1 MTPMPAIARIT
12 IKAVPPHALWFLLLV
27 VLGNTLRLSHGHI
40 HPTQL
45 PIVTLALFGI
55 GGYFALNGNHNGKPL
70 PLEKWLSG
78 LWLLFASFLIL
89 GNQTIHAL
97 NNDSHRLLNLG
108 LWVNAILALYLWIG
122 TLRTH
127 PELPDTPKRRLPAY
141 LALALWPLLLWG
153 VLQAS
158 PNPNIDVFHHG
169 VEAVNYLLNGKN
181 PYNQPLS
188 DLYHGAYGYVPGY
201 IYLPVILI
209 ANTVTWYLFG
219 DIRVTYIIAQLVIL
233 TALWRLGRDRN
244 LSPTAA
250 TLLPLVWISF
260 PVTLFVLEQAWND
273 TLLIMFTALL
283 AWSLN
288 RQSQTP
294 KAWIT
299 TGIFLGLTLATK
311 QYAAV
316 ISWVSFLYLWRR
328 FGPRTAIQV
337 AILAA
342 LVFTLTILPFLLQ
355 DPQAFINHTFAEI
368 AGYKIR
374 QDALSWIA
382 YILVATQLETPGSQI
397 LVIYVLLA
405 GITSLWFITLRH
417 VTLWHWS
424 LASILIYATLFLFGK
439 QAFCNYYHFLAF
451 FILLA
456 IVFAQGGSRL
466 KTDDA
471 PSIPLPTK
479 ITPPLAF
486 PQPLFWSLMAIA
498 VLLRLTFLDTI
509 EFKEDEFNAITLTF
523 EQFFLGK
530 PALIGLK
537 SSTGLYNPPFFLY
550 LLALPVFWTT
560 DPKLVTLFII
570 LLNLGG
576 IFLLYR
582 LLKRHVSLP
591 TAAITTLLFT
601 SSPWTILYSRK
612 IWAQDCLMPFMMALC
627 TILLSLSERYR
638 PWKVWTL
645 FLLVALTTQLH
656 MSAWFLPPAI
666 LIFLIRY
673 RIAIRGI
680 DLALGLLLFIAVY
693 APYLYF
699 HQQTHYENLLEAW
712 RLLGTQQ
719 GQSLTLGNFFWMF
732 LIASGL
738 GLHYL
743 LGSQGFTLFWDSYV
757 ILLPQLFFFIFLLL
771 AALGLIAALS
781 QHWPLRPGHLARS
794 PTETPGQKLVT
805 LLLLFL
811 ITIHGGYLLLGIPT
825 LPHYSII
832 FYPSLFLFAA
842 LMMENIHT
850 RMTTHHRQTLSLT
863 LITAMV
869 LANLYVTFAF
879 HAFVLYRHQSI
890 SGDYGTPYFVRQQE
904 WQAILPS
911 WKKAAPP

>member
-1 MTPMPAIARIT
+1 MPAIT
-12 IKAVPPHALWFLLLV
+12 IKAIPPHALWFLLLAV
-27 VLGNTLRLSHGHI
+27 FGNALRLSHGHI

-55 GGYFALNGNHNGKPL
+55 GGYFALNGNQNPKPFS
-70 PLEKWLSG
+70 LEKWLSS
-78 LWLLFASFLIL
+78 LWLLFACFLIL

-108 LWVNAILALYLWIG
+108 LWLNAILALYLWIG
-122 TLRTH
+122 NLRTY
-127 PELPDTPKRRLPAY
+127 PAQPTNRLPAY

-153 VLQAS
+153 VLKAS

-201 IYLPVILI
+201 IYLPVILL

-219 DIRVTYIIAQLVIL
+219 DIRVTYIIAQLIIL
-233 TALWRLGRDRN
+233 IVLWCLGRDRN
-244 LSPTAA
+244 LSPMAA

-260 PVTLFVLEQAWND
+260 PITLFVLEQAWND
-273 TLLIMFTALL
+273 TLLITFTALL

-288 RQSQTP
+288 RQTQMP

-316 ISWVSFLYLWRR
+316 IAWVSFLYLWHR
-328 FGPRTAIQV
+328 FGPRLAIQV
-337 AILAA
+337 ALLAA
-342 LVFTLTILPFLLQ
+342 VVFALTILPFLLQ
-355 DPQAFINHTFAEI
+355 DPQAFISHTFAEI

-382 YILVATQLETPGSQI
+382 TILVTTQLETPPSQI
-397 LVIYVLLA
+397 IAIYLLLT
-405 GITSLWFITLRH
+405 GITSLWLFTQRH
-417 VTLWHWS
+417 ITLWHWS
-424 LASILIYATLFLFGK
+424 LATILIYATLFLFGK

-456 IVFAQGGSRL
+456 IVFAQDGSPL
-466 KTDDA
+466 AADA
-471 PSIPLPTK
+471 PPAPILPQPNASLT
-479 ITPPLAF
+479 F
-486 PQPLFWSLMAIA
+486 PQPLFWSLMAVAI
-498 VLLRLTFLDTI
+498 LLRLTFLDTI

-550 LLALPVFWTT
+550 LLALPVYWTT
-560 DPKLVTLFII
+560 NPKLVTLFII
-570 LLNLGG
+570 LLNLAG
-576 IFLLYR
+576 IALLYR

-601 SSPWTILYSRK
+601 SSPWSILYSRK
-612 IWAQDCLMPFMMALC
+612 IWAQDCLMPFMMALL
-627 TILLSLSERYR
+627 TVLLSLSERYR
-638 PWKVWTL
+638 PWKVWAL
-645 FLLVALTTQLH
+645 FLLLALTTQLH

-666 LIFLIRY
+666 LIFLVRY

-680 DLALGLLLFIAVY
+680 DLALGLFLFVAVY
-693 APYLYF
+693 APYLYY
-699 HQQTHYENLLEAW
+699 HQQTHFENLWEAW
-712 RLLGTQQ
+712 HLLETQQ
-719 GQSLTLGNFFWMF
+719 GQALTLGNFFWMF

-738 GLHYL
+738 GIHYL
-743 LGSQGFTLFWDSYV
+743 LGNQGFTLFWDSYA
-757 ILLPQLFFFIFLLL
+757 IAWPQFFFLVFFLL
-771 AALGLIAALS
+771 ATLGLITTLS
-781 QHWPLRPGHLARS
+781 QYWPLRPRYLANKHPKS
-794 PTETPGQKLVT
+794 PREKIIT
-805 LLLLFL
+805 LLFF
-811 ITIHGGYLLLGIPT
+811 IMVTIQGGYLLLGIPAF
-825 LPHYSII
+825 PHYNII

-842 LMMENIHT
+842 LTMENIHAW
-850 RMTTHHRQTLSLT
+850 MTTHHRQILSLS
-863 LITAMV
+863 LIIAMV

-879 HAFVLYRHQSI
+879 HGFVLYRHQSI
-890 SGDYGTPYFVRQQE
+890 SGDYGIPYFVRQQE

-911 WKKAAPP
+911 WNKANAP